1 MRQQQ
6 CLNAQMQLRIATNNI
21 AKSSLPGFPTV
32 SSPMQPLTPQPFQPP
47 IVIKPTVA
55 MNNNNN
61 SRTSSS
67 VQQRRKKKT
76 RWVRYETS
84 GSS

>member
-1 MRQQQ
+1 MVQQQ
-6 CLNAQMQLRIATNNI
+6 CLNAQMQLRMATNNI
-21 AKSSLPGFPTV
+21 AKSPLPVFPTV

-47 IVIKPTVA
+47 IVINPTVA
-55 MNNNNN
+55 MNNNNS
-61 SRTSSS
+61 SRASSS

-76 RWVRYETS
+76 SWVSYETS